1 MKKMIYSKTSQT
13 SKKTRTHRICKKCDA
28 KRLIKFFEKITS
40 LICDDCKKKSRR
52 VKKQSSIGKIKKKIE
67 DLAKL
72 RAKER
77 DEWICQWCGKEVH
90 GLNAHGSHVIPVSAS
105 QRLRFDLLNIKCLCY
120 NCHFNKWHKNP
131 NLASKWFQAKF
142 PKRWAYLDKEQHN
155 TTKWQRDEL
164 EALLTRY
171 KL

>member
-1 MKKMIYSKTSQT
+1 MYAKTSPL
-13 SKKTRTHRICKKCDA
+13 SNKGKDKKVCIGCD
-28 KRLIKFFEKITS
+28 KNRDIKFYKKPTNRK
-40 LICDDCKKKSRR
+40 CDDCKQKAKR
-52 VKKQSSIGKIKKKIE
+52 VKKASSIGNIKKKIE